1 MKDEVS
7 IFYHPLRG
15 GYGGYISSSQATV
28 VLSTA
33 TGLCAEYLE
42 QIVI

>member
-1 MKDEVS
+1 MKDEAS
-7 IFYHPLRG
+7 IFYHPLGG
-15 GYGGYISSSQATV
+15 GYGGYISSSQVTV

-33 TGLCAEYLE
+33 TGPCSEYLE